1 MGQELVGSVRQLMLL
16 RWIALCGQ
24 ALAIMASSALGV
36 ALPVV
41 AMGTVVAAL
50 VALNVFTRFRIRR
63 AVPARHGEIAT
74 HLALDL
80 VAFTLLLFLAGGA
93 TNPFATVYVLHG
105 VIMALLLPPV
115 AAAVGASIVVASYSL
130 VAQLH
135 LPLRLDDGQP
145 VPQGLLAFGDWL
157 SLALSVAVV
166 VWFVVHMA
174 AASRE
179 QDRLLREAT
188 RKARNDEEIL
198 RLGALAAG
206 AAHELATPMTTM
218 GIVVGEIAREANTAS
233 LRRDAG
239 VLASQIEACRQTLA
253 NLLAAANHT
262 RAHGGGRERLD
273 SLVRSLADR
282 FRRMRPDVVLSC
294 RCDGVAP
301 APQIYA
307 DVAFKQSVLALLN
320 NAADASPNDVRMT
333 AHWDAEVLRLVVE
346 DRGVGVPERQL
357 ENLGRVFFSTKPP
370 GQGTGL
376 GLVLAATS
384 VKQLGGTLRWTSR
397 LGEGTQAE
405 IVLPLRPLTLP
416 EADR

>member
-1 MGQELVGSVRQLMLL
+1 
-16 RWIALCGQ
+16 
-24 ALAIMASSALGV
+24 
-36 ALPVV
+36 
-41 AMGTVVAAL
+41 
-50 VALNVFTRFRIRR
+50 
-63 AVPARHGEIAT
+63 
-74 HLALDL
+74 
-80 VAFTLLLFLAGGA
+80 
-93 TNPFATVYVLHG
+93 
-105 VIMALLLPPV
+105 
-115 AAAVGASIVVASYSL
+115 
-130 VAQLH
+130 
-135 LPLRLDDGQP
+135 
-145 VPQGLLAFGDWL
+145 
-157 SLALSVAVV
+157 
-166 VWFVVHMA
+166 
-174 AASRE
+174 
-179 QDRLLREAT
+179 
-188 RKARNDEEIL
+188 
-198 RLGALAAG
+198 
-206 AAHELATPMTTM
+206 
-218 GIVVGEIAREANTAS
+218 
-233 LRRDAG
+233 
-239 VLASQIEACRQTLA
+239 
-253 NLLAAANHT
+253 
-262 RAHGGGRERLD
+262 
-273 SLVRSLADR
+273 
-282 FRRMRPDVVLSC
+282 MRPDVVLSC